1 MIQVLLTIL
10 IVINILMIVGMG
22 IFGYIVYKKFIKPIM
37 SNTGGVQ
44 NLSEMNKA
52 LDILKDFKIPNQWK
66 K

>member
-1 MIQVLLTIL
+1 MTQVLLTIL
-10 IVINILMIVGMG
+10 IVIDILVTIGFG
-22 IFGYIVYKKFIKPIM
+22 IFGYMVYKKFIKPIM

-52 LDILKDFKIPNQWK
+52 LDMLKDFKIPNQWK